1 MKFCGEGERGATGR
15 QASALHPYKSVFIP
29 MLTLQSFPPVKG
41 YTLRR
46 EEASFYIDDAD
57 GDLDVALHTAI
68 KDLDW
73 ERENPTLVPE
83 PVGGDDGKGA
93 MGELRDVI
101 ASIGKGLGFRV

>member
-1 MKFCGEGERGATGR
+1 VSLNIK
-15 QASALHPYKSVFIP
+15 ASRV
-29 MLTLQSFPPVKG
+29 LTLQSFRSVKG

-57 GDLDVALHTAI
+57 GDLDVALHAAI

-83 PVGGDDGKGA
+83 PVGGDDRKGP
-93 MGELRDVI
+93 MGELKDAI
-101 ASIGKGLGFRV
+101 SSIGKGLGFGSIFVK